1 MKLSLMRNYE
11 EVAFET
17 HKTYNDDL
25 FAPHERASKKIIF
38 DSKRKVVSEA
48 KLGDYYQVFYI
59 VGGGGGHA
67 LSIHSLDLT
76 VSSFIPT

>member
-1 MKLSLMRNYE
+1 MRNYE

-17 HKTYNDDL
+17 KETYNDDL
-25 FAPHERASKKIIF
+25 YAPHERTSKEAIF

-59 VGGGGGHA
+59 VGGGGGHV
-67 LSIHSLDLT
+67 LYIHSLDLT
-76 VSSFIPT
+76 VSNFISD